1 MDMKHMKNQKTR
13 LIELLTELLNKK
25 FQQVLTEESEFKE
38 PQDKKTEKQM
48 WEITAMKEVVYRMM
62 EELEKRKATGPDG
75 VNQHMT

>member
-25 FQQVLTEESEFKE
+25 FQQVLTEESELKE
-38 PQDKKTEKQM
+38 PKDKKIEKQM
-48 WEITAMKEVVYRMM
+48 WEITAMKVVYRMM

>member
-38 PQDKKTEKQM
+38 PKDKKTEKQM
-48 WEITAMKEVVYRMM
+48 WEITAMKVVYRMM